1 MPDGDSYRGLTL
13 GEAVARFAHH
23 HSRAENRHISRDET
37 IFLLRAAEVLDEFG
51 CTEQVANPGLFDQ

>member
-1 MPDGDSYRGLTL
+1 MPDEDSYRGLTL

-37 IFLLRAAEVLDEFG
+37 IFLLRTAEVLDELG
-51 CTEQVANPGLFDQ
+51 CTEQVGSPSLFDR

>member
-1 MPDGDSYRGLTL
+1 MPHEHSYRGLTL

-37 IFLLRAAEVLDEFG
+37 VFLLRAAEVLDELG
-51 CTEQVANPGLFDQ
+51 CAEQVGNPSLFDQ